1 MNLCIQHPPRLGHTG
16 RISEVDSSAEG
27 ARPAPGYTRTTKVL
41 HWLTFGLLAAQFAVG
56 YLLDIGDRGR
66 GRGRGRSGG
75 SGRGRGRG
83 GDTEALDLLGD
94 DVLLTAHV
102 VLGVTILVLT
112 LARVVWRRR
121 VGLPP
126 WATGLSMLERSVAHW
141 TERVLYVLLFV
152 IPASGLSLIFVSDDL
167 VALHV
172 TSHIVF
178 YLAFALHVGLV
189 LKHQFINRD
198 GLLRRML

>member
-1 MNLCIQHPPRLGHTG
+1 M
-16 RISEVDSSAEG
+16 DSSAQ
-27 ARPAPGYTRTTKVL
+27 AHQPHRGYTRTTKVL
-41 HWLTFGLLAAQFAVG
+41 HWLTFGLLAAQFAIG
-56 YLLDIGDRGR
+56 YLLDVGGRGR

-83 GDTEALDLLGD
+83 GEADALDLFGD
-94 DVLLTAHV
+94 DALLTAHV
-102 VLGVTILVLT
+102 VLGMSILAMT
-112 LARVVWRRR
+112 VVRFIWRRR

-126 WATGLSMLERSVAHW
+126 WATGLSMRERSVAHW

-152 IPASGLSLIFVSDDL
+152 IPATGLSLAFVSEDL
-167 VALHV
+167 VGLHIA
-172 TSHIVF
+172 SHMAF
-178 YLAFALHVGLV
+178 YAAFGVHVGLV